1 MCMLSSRT
9 FGAYAGLLLLACR
22 APTPKVID
30 SPPAPRWTTTPSG
43 MQVAVVDSGTGPAA
57 RAGQTVLIHEIM
69 RHMDGTVIFD
79 SYAAN
84 SPVPFTLGA
93 NQVIDAIDE
102 AVSGMR
108 VGARW
113 LLIVPPALSKRDV
126 PCPTCDT
133 GSAPRFKPTDSLR
146 YDVLLVRTRDP
157 ATP

>member
-1 MCMLSSRT
+1 MLLIRT
-9 FGAYAGLLLLACR
+9 LWASVLLTLIACSPGTKDVDTEP
-22 APTPKVID
+22 PT
-30 SPPAPRWTTTPSG
+30 PRWTTTTSG
-43 MQVAVVDSGTGPAA
+43 MQNAVLDSGTGPAA
-57 RAGQTVLIHEIM
+57 RAGQAVLIHEIM
-69 RHMDGTVIFD
+69 QHMDGTVIFD

-133 GSAPRFKPTDSLR
+133 GAAPRFQPTDSLR

-157 ATP
+157 ATQ